1 LRTWKWL
8 ATALICISVAS
19 CSPKTKPALT
29 LAATIAP
36 PTNIPATPTLTPAP
50 TPTETPPPTPTPL
63 PLAAMVNGQPI
74 LLADF
79 EREMTHAGEQTSPR
93 LVLDAMIEMTLL
105 EQAAA
110 ATGIVVTDEEID
122 ALLQADIDAVGG
134 REEFERRL
142 ASNDMTEAEYRAQ
155 VRANL
160 LAQRVQMQTA
170 EIPATVEH
178 VHARHILVA
187 TQAEAENIL
196 AQLRAGAD
204 FDALART
211 YSLDVS
217 TRDHGGDLDFFP
229 RGLLLSPELEEAAFA
244 LAPGQISDV
253 VHSELLGYHIVQ
265 VLECEERPL
274 AEAVRSLIQDNLSR
288 RWREQL
294 WAGATIERFVEP

>member
-1 LRTWKWL
+1 
-8 ATALICISVAS
+8 
-19 CSPKTKPALT
+19 
-29 LAATIAP
+29 
-36 PTNIPATPTLTPAP
+36 
-50 TPTETPPPTPTPL
+50 
-63 PLAAMVNGQPI
+63 MVNGHPI

-79 EREMTHAGEQTSPR
+79 EREMAHAGEQVSPR
-93 LVLDAMIEMTLL
+93 LVLDAMIEMALL

-110 ATGIVVTDEEID
+110 AAGIVVTDEEID
-122 ALLQADIDAVGG
+122 TLLQADIDAVGG

-142 ASNDMTEAEYRAQ
+142 ASNNMTEAEYRAQ
-155 VRANL
+155 VRGNL
-160 LAQRVQMQTA
+160 LAQRVQMQIA
-170 EIPATVEH
+170 ETPETVEH

-211 YSLDVS
+211 YSLDIS

-265 VLECEERPL
+265 VLEREERPL

-288 RWREQL
+288 RWREKL
-294 WAGATIERFVEP
+294 WTDATIERFVEP